1 MTAQPGRETAVDTNS
16 RKLDD
21 TAGALNNHRFAKSL
35 INDPPLHSLVEM
47 LLQMEPGQRLASERE
62 LSQELNLSRNTL
74 RDRMSKLESMGALQ
88 RRERLGTYYTGV
100 QPEQTG
106 DVLILSLMFQ
116 QMTLDSLISVRH
128 ALERQAAVEAC
139 ANADAAALAALK
151 ASIDAMHSTEDG
163 ELLLEADGSFH
174 RALFAA
180 SGSAGLIFFSEMLQ
194 PVLKGTL
201 QYLTLEHDFTTM
213 RTVHQAIYAAVQA
226 GDAAAASETIDGHFA
241 WLEILMDRERQGNPA
256 PDQ

>member
-1 MTAQPGRETAVDTNS
+1 MDTNS

-21 TAGALNNHRFAKSL
+21 TAGALKNHRFAKSL
-35 INDPPLHSLVEM
+35 INDPPAA
-47 LLQMEPGQRLASERE
+47 LARRNAPADGARAAPRERGE